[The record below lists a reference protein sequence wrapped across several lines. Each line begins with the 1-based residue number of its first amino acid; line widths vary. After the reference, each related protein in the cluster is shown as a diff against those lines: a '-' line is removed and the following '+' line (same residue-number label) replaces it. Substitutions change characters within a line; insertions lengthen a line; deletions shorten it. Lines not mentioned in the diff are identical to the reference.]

1 MAGDSKPAFHFRR
14 ATQADAEAICAVM
27 AAAVG
32 SLGDP
37 MSYLVDDLA
46 FVSEHIARRGFTL
59 VSTEDGQV
67 VGFQIVRFPRTD
79 PDNLGRDIGLSG
91 SELDQV
97 AHLESAAVVPAHW
110 GEGLGRELL
119 VRAQEE
125 LSGQGFRYLMCTVYP
140 ANPASLHNL
149 EAAGYRVVAT
159 KSKYG
164 GYTRHVMLKEHPRP

>member
-1 MAGDSKPAFHFRR
+1 MAPNPKLSFRR

-37 MSYLVDDLA
+37 MTYLVDDPS
-46 FVSEHIARRGFTL
+46 FVSEHITARGFAL
-59 VSTEDGQV
+59 VATQDDQV

-91 SELDQV
+91 AELDQV

-110 GEGLGRELL
+110 GEGLQRELL
-119 VRAQEE
+119 ARAQEE
-125 LSGQGFRYLMCTVYP
+125 LAGRGFRYLMCTVYP
-140 ANPASLHNL
+140 HNVVSLRNL
-149 EAAGYRVVAT
+149 EAAGYHVAAT
-159 KSKYG
+159 KTKYG
-164 GYTRHVMLKEHPRP
+164 GYERHIMLKENPQT